1 MRTQT
6 RCLPQVGSEPRLN
19 DIAEPARIE
28 CGPGEVG
35 VFVVCEE
42 DQARRPPPALAH

>member
-19 DIAEPARIE
+19 DIAETARPRQSSE
-28 CGPGEVG
+28 GEANRQN
-35 VFVVCEE
+35 E
-42 DQARRPPPALAH
+42 